1 MTMTSNHQIAEALYI
16 GEASNETYARVFTK
30 QELVELWEKY
40 CIYQTVDGKLVP
52 PSASYDDEVYN
63 ALDRHGY
70 WDNK

>member
-1 MTMTSNHQIAEALYI
+1 MASNHQIAEALYI
-16 GEASNETYARVFTK
+16 GQASDETYHKVFSK
-30 QELVELWEKY
+30 VELIDLWEGH
-40 CIYQTVDGKLVP
+40 CIYKTDDNGKLIE

>member
-1 MTMTSNHQIAEALYI
+1 MASNHQIAEALYI
-16 GEASNETYARVFTK
+16 GQASDETYHKVFTK
-30 QELVELWEKY
+30 DELVELWDNH
-40 CIYQTVDGKLVP
+40 CIYRVDDNGATIP